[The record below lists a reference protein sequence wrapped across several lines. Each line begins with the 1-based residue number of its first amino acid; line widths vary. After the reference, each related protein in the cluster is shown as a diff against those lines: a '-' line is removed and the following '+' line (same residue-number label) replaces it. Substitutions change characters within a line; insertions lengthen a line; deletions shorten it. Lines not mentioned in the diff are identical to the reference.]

1 MKSAFALL
9 VLLAAAPVSTAS
21 AAEPDATENG
31 RYAMTPAPD
40 GFLRLDTRTGATALC
55 KINGSSVSCRA
66 AAEESRAL
74 NEEIDRLARENADL
88 KGKLAAGQGG
98 SKYGLPSDEEIDK
111 ALTIGERFM
120 KRMMKILR
128 DEPGPGNL

>member
-1 MKSAFALL
+1 MKPVLAMIA
-9 VLLAAAPVSTAS
+9 LLAAFASAPAR
-21 AAEPDATENG
+21 AAEPDASENG

-55 KINGSSVSCRA
+55 RINGASVTCRA

-74 NEEIDRLARENADL
+74 NEEIDRLTRENADL

-98 SKYGLPSDEEIDK
+98 SKYGVPSDQDIDK
-111 ALTIGERFM
+111 ALNVGERFM
-120 KRMMKILR
+120 KRMLKILR
-128 DEPGPGNL
+128 DDNPDKT

>member
-1 MKSAFALL
+1 MKSVL
-9 VLLAAAPVSTAS
+9 VLLAVLVAAPAAI

-55 KINGSSVSCRA
+55 RINGGSVTCRA

-74 NEEIDRLARENADL
+74 NEEIDRLTRDNADL
-88 KGKLAAGQGG
+88 RGKLAAGQGG
-98 SKYGLPSDEEIDK
+98 SKYGLPSDQEIDK
-111 ALTIGERFM
+111 ALGIGERFM
-120 KRMMKILR
+120 RRMMKILR
-128 DEPGPGNL
+128 DEPGPDNL